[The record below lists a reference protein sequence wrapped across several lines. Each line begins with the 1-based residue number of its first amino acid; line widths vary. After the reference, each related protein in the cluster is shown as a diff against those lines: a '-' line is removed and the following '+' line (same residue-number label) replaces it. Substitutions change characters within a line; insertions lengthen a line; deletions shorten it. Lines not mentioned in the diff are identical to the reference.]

1 LSYAFPVDEIG
12 DLPGEPV
19 PEAPGYVRVPW
30 DAVDVW
36 LEEGRRLVHYPPNPY
51 HRVDCR
57 PTARALRV
65 ALGDEILVDTTDTTI
80 VFETALEPRLYV
92 APSLVRTDLLQRSQT
107 SSYCNYKGY
116 ATYWSAGAVGDVA
129 WSYEDPLPETSPIR
143 GFFSFDPGLADVTAD
158 LPRA

>member
-1 LSYAFPVDEIG
+1 
-12 DLPGEPV
+12 
-19 PEAPGYVRVPW
+19 
-30 DAVDVW
+30 
-36 LEEGRRLVHYPPNPY
+36 
-51 HRVDCR
+51 
-57 PTARALRV
+57 
-65 ALGDEILVDTTDTTI
+65 
-80 VFETALEPRLYV
+80 
-92 APSLVRTDLLQRSQT
+92 LVRTDLLQRSQT